1 MDFERLQKIITIRP
15 ELHKATLKEIKK
27 MSKSDLFLNN
37 IANIICLL
45 FILFLLII

>member
-27 MSKSDLFLNN
+27 MSK
-37 IANIICLL
+37 IIFYILL
-45 FILFLLII
+45 LKLYCNM